1 MYVCIQSGSKCHL
14 VRIDKTG
21 WGAIGS
27 RSKVKGSSVVVPSS
41 QIKTNLTLLLQTC
54 TNLRSVTSK
63 TSMCLKGVGS
73 FQKLFYDLLPRKKTK
88 KCHESMK
95 KISIVERKNFWP
107 GFSFLSFSFF
117 SRSGFLLDDSYWI
130 HHDKKK

>member
-41 QIKTNLTLLLQTC
+41 QIKTNLTFSA
-54 TNLRSVTSK
+54 NLHQPQICNIQNIHV
-63 TSMCLKGVGS
+63 LKGGWFFPKVVLWPAAKKED
-73 FQKLFYDLLPRKKTK
+73 QKMSWIDEEDKYSGEEK
-88 KCHESMK
+88 
-95 KISIVERKNFWP
+95 
-107 GFSFLSFSFF
+107 FLTRILISFF
-117 SRSGFLLDDSYWI
+117 FFFQSLWLFIGRFLLDSSW
-130 HHDKKK
+130 